1 MTRNKKDRAGAA
13 TPDAAQK
20 KKYFMFSVT
29 ERDEMSSERGKEI
42 EKPV

>member
-20 KKYFMFSVT
+20 KKYFIFSLA
-29 ERDEMSSERGKEI
+29 ESEEMSSVYRNL
-42 EKPV
+42 

>member
-20 KKYFMFSVT
+20 KKYFIFSLA
-29 ERDEMSSERGKEI
+29 ESEEMSSERGKEI

>member
-20 KKYFMFSVT
+20 KMFMFSIT
-29 ERDEMSSERGKEI
+29 ESEEMSSERGKEI